1 MLQAQTLELDY
12 SGFYKYLVKVEKAK
26 VEHAELGFYL
36 SRIDGQGLCTIESG
50 EIRVDDKVRGQ
61 VTVLP
66 HGQFTLTEDKELD
79 LDKARVVLE
88 VTDEIQCDISI
99 QIQAGQCSV
108 TRSTDYAVVLSC

>member
-1 MLQAQTLELDY
+1 MKTSHLIAVCAALSATFGSTMLQAQTLELDY

-66 HGQFTLTEDKELD
+66 HGQFTLTEDK
-79 LDKARVVLE
+79 
-88 VTDEIQCDISI
+88 S
-99 QIQAGQCSV
+99 
-108 TRSTDYAVVLSC
+108 Y